1 MPKVKTHK
9 GASKRLKLS
18 KTGKLIHRTM
28 GQDHFNSREPGKVT
42 KNKRRD
48 QTLHKT
54 NNKLKSLI
62 PYK

>member
-9 GASKRLKLS
+9 GASKRLRKTT
-18 KTGKLIHRTM
+18 TGKLIHRTM
-28 GQDHFNSREPGKVT
+28 GQNHFNSRESGKVT

-48 QTLHKT
+48 QTLNT
-54 NNKLKSLI
+54 VNDKLKSLI

>member
-9 GASKRLKLS
+9 GASKRLRLS
-18 KTGKLIHRTM
+18 GTGKLMHRTM
-28 GQDHFNSREPGKVT
+28 GQDHFNSRESGKTT

-48 QTLHKT
+48 QTLSTT
-54 NNKLKSLI
+54 NDKLKRII

>member
-9 GASKRLKLS
+9 GASKRLRLT
-18 KTGKLIHRTM
+18 KTGKLRHRTM
-28 GQDHFNSREPGKVT
+28 GQDHFNSRETGKTT

-54 NNKLKSLI
+54 HDKLKLLI

>member
-9 GASKRLKLS
+9 GTSKRIRLTS
-18 KTGKLIHRTM
+18 TGKIMHRTM
-28 GQDHFNSREPGKVT
+28 GQDHFNSRETGKVT

-48 QTLHKT
+48 QVLHKT
-54 NNKLKSLI
+54 NNKLKTLI

>member
-9 GASKRLKLS
+9 GASKRLRLTP
-18 KTGKLIHRTM
+18 TGKLMHRTM
-28 GQDHFNSREPGKVT
+28 GQNHFNSREPGKVT

-48 QTLHKT
+48 QVLSES
-54 NNKLKSLI
+54 NSKLKSLI